1 MNRICALFV
10 IPLCPFII
18 KTKLTL
24 KLYAM
29 IKRLLAKA
37 MLASMMLAFSLVSCN
52 DDDSSYDFA
61 PYKGREWYG
70 LWNGDSV
77 FLKLT
82 SSEDAVFYSGKG
94 IVPGTM
100 AKYTTHRGMFPF
112 SEFALYFDSVL
123 YNVYYALFDPHL
135 NMVIYGDSFDIR
147 RDTALVDWQKPLIPT
162 VPYNKP

>member
-1 MNRICALFV
+1 
-10 IPLCPFII
+10 
-18 KTKLTL
+18 
-24 KLYAM
+24 M
-29 IKRLLAKA
+29 IKRLFTKA
-37 MLASMMLAFSLVSCN
+37 MIASMVLVFSLASCTH
-52 DDDSSYDFA
+52 DDEPYEFA

-70 LWNGDSV
+70 LWAGDSV

-94 IVPGTM
+94 TVPGTT
-100 AKYTTHRGMFPF
+100 AKYRTNRGKFPF

-147 RDTALVDWQKPLIPT
+147 RDTALVEWQKPLIPT
-162 VPYNKP
+162 VPYNKPGRH

>member
-1 MNRICALFV
+1 MYALFV
-10 IPLCPFII
+10 ILLSSFML

-29 IKRLLAKA
+29 IKRLFTKA
-37 MLASMMLAFSLVSCN
+37 MFASAVLVLTFVSCA
-52 DDDSSYDFA
+52 DDDSSYEFA

-82 SSEDAVFYSGKG
+82 SSEDAVLYSSKG

-100 AKYTTHRGMFPF
+100 AKYATHRGMFPF

-147 RDTALVDWQKPLIPT
+147 SDTALVDWQKPLIPT
-162 VPYNKP
+162 LPYTMP